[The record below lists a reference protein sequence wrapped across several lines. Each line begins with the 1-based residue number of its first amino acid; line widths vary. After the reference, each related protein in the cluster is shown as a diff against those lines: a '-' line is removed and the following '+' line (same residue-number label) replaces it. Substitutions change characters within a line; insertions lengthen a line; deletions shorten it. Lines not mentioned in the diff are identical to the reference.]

1 MTAIPRFVQS
11 NPDEVAAKVLDGEA
25 ILINLVTGVYY
36 SMDGAGAEAWAVLEA
51 TGDVQR
57 TVEALCAGYAVEP
70 ARCRAEVE
78 TLVGELLQER
88 LLLPAEKPAGRDEG
102 PAIDERARPWITP
115 TLAAYRDMNDLMAL
129 DPPVPGL
136 APIPWDD
143 PQASRRPE

>member
-1 MTAIPRFVQS
+1 MTDIPRFVRS

-36 SMDGAGAEAWAVLEA
+36 SMDGSGAETWSWLEA

-70 ARCRAEVE
+70 DRCRAEVE
-78 TLVGELLQER
+78 RLVGELIGER
-88 LLLPAEKPAGRDEG
+88 LLLPAEEPAGAGEP
-102 PAIDERARPWITP
+102 PAGAGRGRSWIAP
-115 TLAAYRDMNDLMAL
+115 VLSVYRDMNDLMAL

-143 PQASRRPE
+143 PQAPPSRQ